1 MTVAASIQDCSI
13 VDISNVESSF
23 WAMRSGLLNRKFA
36 KVELAPGPPLSQ
48 IAIGASA
55 LLAGYIHQKS

>member
-1 MTVAASIQDCSI
+1 MTVAASIQDSSI
-13 VDISNVESSF
+13 VYISNVESV
-23 WAMRSGLLNRKFA
+23 WAMRSGMLNRKFA